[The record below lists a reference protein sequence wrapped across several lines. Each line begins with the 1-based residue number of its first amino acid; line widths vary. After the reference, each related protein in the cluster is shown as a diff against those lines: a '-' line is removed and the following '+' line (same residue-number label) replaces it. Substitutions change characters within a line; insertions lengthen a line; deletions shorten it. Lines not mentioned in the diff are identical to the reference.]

1 MAVGVNIV
9 SNFDGKGISKA
20 IKKFKE
26 LDGGAAKSAFALGT
40 LDKSATS
47 AVKGLAKIG
56 AGVGAAA
63 GIIGYKLASAAY
75 ESQKVMAQTTAII
88 TATGGAAGVSALQ
101 VQKLS
106 DKLSMQIGVDDEL
119 IQSSANLLLTFKAV
133 QNQAGEGNDIFNRA
147 VTITQDMANVFGGAD
162 SAAKQL
168 GKALSNPVAGLT
180 ALKKSGIDFTEQQQ
194 TQIETLVKSGKQLEA
209 QKIILEEIENQ
220 VGGTAAASATGF
232 DRMKVAVGNVAET
245 FGAFLIPFIE
255 RFATFVIEKVVP
267 YMEKLAGVMGDKGIG
282 GVVKTIG
289 TDFLNLTTNMGKTGN
304 IIMGIVTAFLALKGA
319 MMAYSIAQ
327 GIATIATTAFGV
339 AWNAT
344 GIGLIAAAIA
354 AIVIGLIALYLK
366 FESVRKVV
374 SALGEV
380 LKFVV
385 MNAIAGV
392 YNFFVVF
399 INAAIKGINVLIKAA
414 NLFGAGITEISE
426 LGYMAFTGLN
436 IGADNAT
443 KKVLNVAEALQKVKN
458 EERMLEGKG
467 TGTTPTIPSGLSSG
481 AAKTI
486 KTLKE
491 LKDAYKDAALALND
505 AQVKMAESTQ
515 GIADA
520 QQKVID
526 ATNNVDDAFRGIAKA
541 EQEVTNKIK
550 AHERAQRAVT
560 DAMSDAADAVLLT
573 QRAQDKLAKSTAAV
587 TKAQQAFDE
596 AVRGYGADS
605 DQGRKA
611 QDKLGESQRELET
624 SGYDLEEAQFALLDA
639 EKELAA
645 VRANSQSTAR
655 DIREAEIDLATAK
668 LDVIEA
674 EREQRIAQDAVT
686 ASTGEYDQML
696 NGVKTDSELY
706 KELLDELNEAK
717 AAEQEAIDAVTEA
730 RKAEAEATAA
740 ITEALNAEQEALL
753 EIEDAKLAVAKAIR
767 DHEKALYDEAA
778 AIRDVAKA
786 QLEEARAIDAVAEAQ
801 RKLNEAKKVKGLTPA
816 AIAKVDTAVAGV
828 LAAANAVVAGVGTAT
843 ATGATASMAGM
854 SAAALAAY
862 LERGAL
868 ADGGIAMRP
877 TLRLIGEAGP
887 EAVIPLSRMGDASGT
902 TINISVNAGIGADGG
917 AIGNAVVDALVK
929 YQRRNGAIPIAVRG

>member
-20 IKKFKE
+20 IKEFKK

-47 AVKGLAKIG
+47 AVKGLAKVG
-56 AGVGAAA
+56 AGVAAAA

-88 TATGGAAGVSALQ
+88 TATGGAAGVTADE
-101 VQKLS
+101 VAKLS
-106 DKLSMQIGVDDEL
+106 EKLSMQIGVDDEL

-133 QNQAGEGNDIFNRA
+133 QNQAGEGNDIFDRA
-147 VTITQDMANVFGGAD
+147 VTVTQDMANVFGGAD
-162 SAAKQL
+162 AAAKQL
-168 GKALSNPVAGLT
+168 GKALADPVAGLT
-180 ALKKSGIDFTEQQQ
+180 ALKKSGIDFTEQQK
-194 TQIETLVKSGKQLEA
+194 TQIETLVKSGNQLEA

-255 RFATFVIEKVVP
+255 RFANFVIEKVVP
-267 YMEKLAGVMGDKGIG
+267 YMDKLAGVMGDKGIG

-319 MMAYSIAQ
+319 MIAYSIAQ

-354 AIVIGLIALYLK
+354 AIVIGLIALYIK

-374 SALGEV
+374 NALGDI

-392 YNFFVVF
+392 YNYFVTF
-399 INAAIKGINVLIKAA
+399 INIAIKGFNALIKVA
-414 NLFGAGITEISE
+414 NYFGADLEEQQE
-426 LGYMAFTGLN
+426 LGYMAFTGLS
-436 IGADNAT
+436 IGADNA
-443 KKVLNVAEALQKVKN
+443 KGKVLDVADALRQVKN
-458 EERMLEGKG
+458 EERRLEGKG
-467 TGTTPTIPSGLSSG
+467 ATPPTIPSGLGGG

-491 LKDAYKDAALALND
+491 LKAEYKDAVLALND
-505 AQVKMAESTQ
+505 AQVKMGEATV

-560 DAMSDAADAVLLT
+560 EAMSDAADAVLQT

-605 DQGRKA
+605 KQGRKA
-611 QDKLGESQRELET
+611 QDELGESQRDLQT

-645 VRANSQSTAR
+645 IRANSESTAR
-655 DIREAEIDLATAK
+655 DIRQAEIDLATAK

-674 EREQRIAQDAVT
+674 EREQKIAQDAVT
-686 ASTGEYDQML
+686 ASTSEYDQML

-717 AAEQEAIDAVTEA
+717 AAEQDAIDAVTEA

-786 QLEEARAIDAVAEAQ
+786 QLEEAKAIDAVAEAQ

-828 LAAANAVVAGVGTAT
+828 LAAANAVVAGTGTAN
-843 ATGATASMAGM
+843 ATGATGSTAGM
-854 SAAALAAY
+854 SADALQALFAR
-862 LERGAL
+862 RGL
-868 ADGGIAMRP
+868 ANGGIAMRP

-887 EAVIPLSRMGDASGT
+887 EAVIPLNRMGDASGT
-902 TINISVNAGIGADGG
+902 TINISVTAGMGTDGG
-917 AIGNAVVDALVK
+917 AVGNAVVDALVK
-929 YQRRNGAIPIAVRG
+929 YQRRNGAIPIAVKG

>member
-20 IKKFKE
+20 IKEFKK

-47 AVKGLAKIG
+47 AVKGLAKVG
-56 AGVGAAA
+56 AGVAAAA
-63 GIIGYKLASAAY
+63 GVIGYKLASAAY

-88 TATGGAAGVSALQ
+88 TATGGAAGVTADE
-101 VQKLS
+101 VAKLS
-106 DKLSMQIGVDDEL
+106 EKLSMQIGVDDEL

-133 QNQAGEGNDIFNRA
+133 QNQAGEGNDIFDRA
-147 VTITQDMANVFGGAD
+147 VTVTQDMANVFGGAD

-168 GKALSNPVAGLT
+168 GKALADPVAGLT
-180 ALKKSGIDFTEQQQ
+180 ALKKSGIDFTEQQK
-194 TQIETLVKSGKQLEA
+194 TQIETLVKAGNQLEA

-255 RFATFVIEKVVP
+255 RFANFVIEKVVP
-267 YMEKLAGVMGDKGIG
+267 YMDKLAEVMGDKGIG
-282 GVVKTIG
+282 GVVKTVA
-289 TDFLNLTTNMGKTGN
+289 TDFLNMTTNMGKTGN

-319 MMAYSIAQ
+319 MIAYSIAQ

-374 SALGEV
+374 NALGEI

-392 YNFFVVF
+392 YNYFVTF
-399 INAAIKGINVLIKAA
+399 INIAIKGFNALIKVA
-414 NLFGAGITEISE
+414 NYFGADLDEQKE
-426 LGYMAFTGLN
+426 LGYMAFTGLS
-436 IGADNAT
+436 IGADNA
-443 KKVLNVAEALQKVKN
+443 KGKVLDVADALRQVKN

-467 TGTTPTIPSGLSSG
+467 TGTPPTIPSGLGGG

-491 LKDAYKDAALALND
+491 LKAEYKDAVLALND
-505 AQVKMAESTQ
+505 AQVKMTEATV

-526 ATNNVDDAFRGIAKA
+526 ATNNVEDAFRGIAKA

-560 DAMSDAADAVLLT
+560 EAMSDAADAVLQT

-605 DQGRKA
+605 KQGRKA
-611 QDKLGESQRELET
+611 QDELGESQRDLET

-645 VRANSQSTAR
+645 VRANSESTAR
-655 DIREAEIDLATAK
+655 DIRQAEIDLATAK

-674 EREQRIAQDAVT
+674 EREQKIAQDAVT
-686 ASTGEYDQML
+686 ASTSEYDQML
-696 NGVKTDSELY
+696 NGVKADSELY

-717 AAEQEAIDAVTEA
+717 AAEQDAIDAVTEA

-843 ATGATASMAGM
+843 ATSATASTAGM
-854 SAAALAAY
+854 SARVMA
-862 LERGAL
+862 ERGGLYAF
-868 ADGGIAMRP
+868 ANGGIVTKAMIG
-877 TLRLIGEAGP
+877 LVGEAGP
-887 EAVIPLSRMGDASGT
+887 EAIIPLSQLNDTSGT
-902 TINISVNAGIGADGG
+902 TINISVNAGMGADGG